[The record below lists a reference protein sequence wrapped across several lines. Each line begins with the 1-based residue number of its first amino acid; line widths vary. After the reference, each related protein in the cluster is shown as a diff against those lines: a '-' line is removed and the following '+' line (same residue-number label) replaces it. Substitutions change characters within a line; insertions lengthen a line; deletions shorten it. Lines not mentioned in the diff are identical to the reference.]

1 MSIGCRSQS
10 ARTYLEKHLTEF
22 QNSAEEELVMH
33 GLSSLQE
40 TLSSEEKATAKNVSI
55 AVVSMDG
62 FKILNEETVS
72 YFIEKI
78 AKPETTAVETS

>member
-10 ARTYLEKHLTEF
+10 ARTYLEKHLNEF
-22 QNSAEEELVMH
+22 QNSGEEELVIH

-40 TLSSEEKATAKNVSI
+40 TLSSEEKATEKNVSI

-62 FKILNEETVS
+62 FKILNEENVS
-72 YFIEKI
+72 YYINKI
-78 AKPETTAVETS
+78 AKPETAVVETS